1 LITIKDVDEM
11 TDSTQ
16 LQNWI
21 NSAPVVVFRSPVT
34 EMDALRRA
42 LKSRN
47 INFREIELSMAHD
60 ESREQFHQ
68 LKKLTNYELL
78 PQVFIDASF
87 TGGADKSLHSA
98 AFEALSTTNSSVL
111 TTKKL
116 FLALGYAG
124 IIPFIFFSLLS
135 FLSEFHAWAI
145 RANLAYGAVIL
156 TFIGAI
162 HWGRLLQMFS
172 SDLTR
177 KDTGVLVVSI
187 LPSLLAWVVLI
198 EFFNPASS
206 LCILISG
213 FMAMCA
219 FEGSLKTY
227 TSAWYRKMRVQL
239 GYTVSALL
247 ALSVLSILIAG

>member
-1 LITIKDVDEM
+1 MADDK
-11 TDSTQ
+11 Q
-16 LQNWI
+16 LQDWI

-34 EMDALRRA
+34 EMDAFRRA

-68 LKKLTNYELL
+68 LKKLTNYQLL
-78 PQVFIDASF
+78 PQVFIDSSF
-87 TGGADKSLHSA
+87 IGGADKSLHSA
-98 AFEALSTTNSSVL
+98 AFEDLLTTNSSVL

-116 FLALGYAG
+116 VLALGYAG
-124 IIPFIFFSLLS
+124 IIPFVFFSLLA

-145 RANLAYGAVIL
+145 KANVAYGAVIL

-162 HWGRLLQMFS
+162 HWGRLLQVFS
-172 SDLTR
+172 SGLTR
-177 KDTGVLVVSI
+177 KDKSVLIVSI

-227 TSAWYRKMRVQL
+227 TSVWYRKMRIQL

-247 ALSVLSILIAG
+247 ALSVLSIFLVG

>member
-1 LITIKDVDEM
+1 M

-16 LQNWI
+16 LKNWI
-21 NSAPVVVFRSPVT
+21 TSAPVVVFRSPVT

-47 INFREIELSMAHD
+47 INFREIELSMGHE

-68 LKKLTNYELL
+68 LKKLTNYQLL
-78 PQVFIDASF
+78 PQVFIDSIF
-87 TGGADKSLHSA
+87 IGGGDKSLHSA
-98 AFEALSTTNSSVL
+98 AFETLSTINSPVS
-111 TTKKL
+111 TTKNL
-116 FLALGYAG
+116 VLALGYAG
-124 IIPFIFFSLLS
+124 IIPFIFFSLLA
-135 FLSEFHAWAI
+135 FLSESHTWAI

-177 KDTGVLVVSI
+177 KDRVVLVVSV

-198 EFFNPASS
+198 EFFTPASS

-213 FMAMCA
+213 FMTMCA
-219 FEGSLKTY
+219 FEGSLKNY

-247 ALSVLSILIAG
+247 ALSVLSILLEG

>member
-1 LITIKDVDEM
+1 M
-11 TDSTQ
+11 TDDKQ

-21 NSAPVVVFRSPVT
+21 NSAPVVVFRSPIT

-42 LKSRN
+42 FKSRN
-47 INFREIELSMAHD
+47 INFREIELSMGHE

-68 LKKLTNYELL
+68 LKKLTNYQLL
-78 PQVFIDASF
+78 PQVFIDSSF
-87 TGGADKSLHSA
+87 TGGGDKSLHSA
-98 AFEALSTTNSSVL
+98 AFEALSTSKSSIT

-116 FLALGYAG
+116 VLALGYAG
-124 IIPFIFFSLLS
+124 IIPFIFFSLLA
-135 FLSEFHAWAI
+135 FLSESHAWAI
-145 RANLAYGAVIL
+145 RANVTYGAVIL

-162 HWGRLLQMFS
+162 HWGRLLQRFS
-172 SDLTR
+172 SDLTQ
-177 KDTGVLVVSI
+177 KDRVVLVVSI
-187 LPSLLAWVVLI
+187 LPSFLAWVVLI

-227 TSAWYRKMRVQL
+227 TSAWYRKMRMQL
-239 GYTVSALL
+239 SYTVSALL
-247 ALSVLSILIAG
+247 ALSVLSILLVG

>member
-1 LITIKDVDEM
+1 M
-11 TDSTQ
+11 TDDKQ

-42 LKSRN
+42 LKNRN
-47 INFREIELSMAHD
+47 ITFREIELSMAFD

-68 LKKLTNYELL
+68 LKKLTNYQLL
-78 PQVFIDASF
+78 PQVFINSSF
-87 TGGADKSLHSA
+87 TGGGDKSLHSDA
-98 AFEALSTTNSSVL
+98 LEALSATNSPVSA
-111 TTKKL
+111 TKKL
-116 FLALGYAG
+116 VLALGYAG
-124 IIPFIFFSLLS
+124 IIPFIFFTLLA
-135 FLSEFHAWAI
+135 FLSESHAWAI
-145 RANLAYGAVIL
+145 RANTAYGAVIL

-177 KDTGVLVVSI
+177 KDAGVLVVSV

-198 EFFNPASS
+198 DFFNPASS

-219 FEGSLKTY
+219 FEGSLKSY
-227 TSAWYRKMRVQL
+227 TSAWYRRMRMQL

-247 ALSVLSILIAG
+247 ALSVLSILLVG

>member
-1 LITIKDVDEM
+1 M
-11 TDSTQ
+11 TDDKQ
-16 LQNWI
+16 LKNWI

-68 LKKLTNYELL
+68 LKKLTNYSLL
-78 PQVFIDASF
+78 PQVFIESSF
-87 TGGADKSLHSA
+87 TGGGDKTLQSA
-98 AFEALSTTNSSVL
+98 EFEALSPTESPVSA
-111 TTKKL
+111 TKKL
-116 FLALGYAG
+116 VLALGYAG
-124 IIPFIFFSLLS
+124 IIPFVFFTILA
-135 FLSEFHAWAI
+135 FLSESHDWAI
-145 RANLAYGAVIL
+145 RANVAYGAVIL

-162 HWGRLLQMFS
+162 HWGRLLQKFS

-177 KDTGVLVVSI
+177 KDTRVLVVSV
-187 LPSLLAWVVLI
+187 LPSLLAWLVLI

-219 FEGSLKTY
+219 FEGSLKSY

-247 ALSVLSILIAG
+247 ALSVLSILLLG